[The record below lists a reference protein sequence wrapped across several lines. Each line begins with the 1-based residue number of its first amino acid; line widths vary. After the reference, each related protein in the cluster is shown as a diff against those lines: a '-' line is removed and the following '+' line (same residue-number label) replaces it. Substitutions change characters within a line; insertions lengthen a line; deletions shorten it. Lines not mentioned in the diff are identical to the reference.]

1 MNLVLQRLW
10 LDGEQERKEEEERQ
24 RKEAEQI
31 AAGKPLI
38 NYRLFTLVFIL
49 ELSAV
54 GGMSNDSILDTDPFF
69 LDSDSYMDDP
79 FLTNF
84 WDEASDEL
92 GGNDFSLGIT

>member
-1 MNLVLQRLW
+1 M
-10 LDGEQERKEEEERQ
+10 
-24 RKEAEQI
+24 
-31 AAGKPLI
+31 
-38 NYRLFTLVFIL
+38 FIL

-54 GGMSNDSILDTDPFF
+54 GGMSNDSIMDTDPFF

-92 GGNDFSLGIT
+92 GDNDFSLGIT

>member
-1 MNLVLQRLW
+1 MRENKKGKKKKKGKEKKQNRLP
-10 LDGEQERKEEEERQ
+10 QVKET
-24 RKEAEQI
+24 
-31 AAGKPLI
+31 LI
-38 NYRLFTLVFIL
+38 IDYLLFVFIL

-54 GGMSNDSILDTDPFF
+54 GGMSNDSIMDTDPFF

-92 GGNDFSLGIT
+92 GDNDFSLGIT